1 MTIRRKLT
9 ETDRAAFPLGCA
21 IRYLPGFGV
30 YGFED
35 ALEDDGRLPGVVLA
49 HTQTRIS
56 VELTLTKRGRATV
69 RRAVN
74 AEQLIRSGPSHG

>member
-1 MTIRRKLT
+1 VTIRRKLT
-9 ETDRAAFPLGCA
+9 DADREAFPVGQA

-35 ALEDDGRLPGVVLA
+35 ALEADGRLPGVVLG
-49 HTQTRIS
+49 HTPTRIQ
-56 VELTLTKRGRATV
+56 VELTLTKRRGAKV

-74 AEQLIRSGPSHG
+74 AEQLIRSEASA